1 MHWKGIFIH
10 KSYIEVH
17 TFSLFCSKVKVESA
31 STLPLMKIQG
41 FFFRFYF
48 CLCKNFTSEA
58 RNLKQLDKDILILS
72 YTKILTFTSW
82 YV

>member
-1 MHWKGIFIH
+1 
-10 KSYIEVH
+10 
-17 TFSLFCSKVKVESA
+17 
-31 STLPLMKIQG
+31 MKIQG

-72 YTKILTFTSW
+72 HTKILAFTSW